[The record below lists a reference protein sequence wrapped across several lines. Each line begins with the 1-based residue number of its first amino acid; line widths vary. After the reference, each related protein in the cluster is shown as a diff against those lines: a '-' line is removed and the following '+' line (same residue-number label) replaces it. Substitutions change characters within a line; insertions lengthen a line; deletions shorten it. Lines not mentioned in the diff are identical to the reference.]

1 MNIATRVLLELQETT
16 LLAARAARGLFKRPR
31 YIPESI
37 AQMDAIGVGSLTII
51 ILTGF
56 FTGGVLTLQTY
67 PTLKYYGAQG
77 QTGYLVALSLIRELG
92 PVLTAL
98 MVTGRVGSAIAAELG
113 SMSVSQQIDAMRALG
128 TDPVRKLVTPRIIAL
143 LITLPL
149 LTVIGDVVGIV
160 GGWSVAGGL
169 YGMSSD
175 MFFSSVRDGISTD
188 DIIGGIIKPMVF
200 MASTDIEINPTTLPP
215 SYDGQV
221 SEDAAESTFA
231 EVDDRE
237 RAIPAIEFRDVHL
250 SFDERKVLNGLTFK
264 VMKGET
270 KIILGGSGCGKSTTI
285 KLVLGLLKPD
295 SGQILVDGED
305 ITNYTELEM
314 MRVRKKI
321 GMVFQEGA
329 LFDSLSVYDNVAF
342 RLHEQGVPEEE
353 VEPEV
358 RRMLRFVNL
367 EDAID
372 KMPIELSGGM
382 RRRVGIARALVG
394 DPKIVM
400 FDEPTAGLDPPTAR
414 TICELAMKLRDLEDV
429 SSIFVTHEMNNLE
442 YLSSEYAV
450 VNDAG
455 DVVFELEGERL
466 CLINTKVLM
475 LRDGQP
481 IFSGTDEALKKAEDP
496 YIQKFLRGH

>member
-1 MNIATRVLLELQETT
+1 MVSTDTEALQ
-16 LLAARAARGLFKRPR
+16 
-31 YIPESI
+31 
-37 AQMDAIGVGSLTII
+37 
-51 ILTGF
+51 
-56 FTGGVLTLQTY
+56 QT
-67 PTLKYYGAQG
+67 
-77 QTGYLVALSLIRELG
+77 
-92 PVLTAL
+92 
-98 MVTGRVGSAIAAELG
+98 IAAH
-113 SMSVSQQIDAMRALG
+113 
-128 TDPVRKLVTPRIIAL
+128 P
-143 LITLPL
+143 
-149 LTVIGDVVGIV
+149 
-160 GGWSVAGGL
+160 
-169 YGMSSD
+169 
-175 MFFSSVRDGISTD
+175 
-188 DIIGGIIKPMVF
+188 
-200 MASTDIEINPTTLPP
+200 
-215 SYDGQV
+215 DGQV
-221 SEDAAESTFA
+221 SAEAAESTFA
-231 EVDDRE
+231 EVDDRD
-237 RAIPAIEFRDVHL
+237 RAIPAIEFRNVHL
-250 SFDERKVLNGLTFK
+250 AFGDRKVLNGLSFK
-264 VMKGET
+264 VLKGET

-295 SGQILVDGED
+295 AGQVLVDGED

-314 MRVRKKI
+314 MSVRKKI

-429 SSIFVTHEMNNLE
+429 SSIFVTHEMNNLD

-450 VNDAG
+450 VNEAG
-455 DVVFELEGERL
+455 EVVFEREGERL

-475 LRDGQP
+475 MREGRV
-481 IFSGTDEALKKAEDP
+481 IFSGTDETLRKAEDP
-496 YIQKFLRGH
+496 YINKFLRGH

>member
-1 MNIATRVLLELQETT
+1 
-16 LLAARAARGLFKRPR
+16 
-31 YIPESI
+31 
-37 AQMDAIGVGSLTII
+37 
-51 ILTGF
+51 
-56 FTGGVLTLQTY
+56 
-67 PTLKYYGAQG
+67 
-77 QTGYLVALSLIRELG
+77 
-92 PVLTAL
+92 
-98 MVTGRVGSAIAAELG
+98 
-113 SMSVSQQIDAMRALG
+113 
-128 TDPVRKLVTPRIIAL
+128 
-143 LITLPL
+143 
-149 LTVIGDVVGIV
+149 
-160 GGWSVAGGL
+160 
-169 YGMSSD
+169 
-175 MFFSSVRDGISTD
+175 
-188 DIIGGIIKPMVF
+188 
-200 MASTDIEINPTTLPP
+200 MASTNIEIQQPALPP
-215 SYDGQV
+215 NPDGQV
-221 SEDAAESTFA
+221 SDDAAESTFA
-231 EVDDRE
+231 EVDDRD

-250 SFDERKVLNGLTFK
+250 AFDERTVLDGLTFK

-305 ITNYTELEM
+305 ITNFDEVQM
-314 MRVRKKI
+314 MHVRKKI
-321 GMVFQEGA
+321 GMIFQEGA

-372 KMPIELSGGM
+372 KMPNELSGGM

-455 DVVFELEGERL
+455 DVVFEKEGERL
-466 CLINTKVLM
+466 CLINTKVM
-475 LRDGQP
+475 MMRDGKP
-481 IFSGTDEALKKAEDP
+481 IFHGTDEALKKADDA